1 MIYNIIDVKY
11 RVLLNIANY
20 IIKFIYKNNSQI
32 IKIAFSIYKID
43 VS

>member
-1 MIYNIIDVKY
+1 MNVKY

-20 IIKFIYKNNSQI
+20 IIKFIYSYNSQI
-32 IKIAFSIYKID
+32 MKITFSIYKID

>member
-11 RVLLNIANY
+11 RVLLNVANH
-20 IIKFIYKNNSQI
+20 IIKFIYKYNSQI